1 MAELKLAGHQTTMF
15 FYSHLYNLWDYDF
28 MNLGNLLAITS
39 YLSCFLHNS
48 E

>member
-1 MAELKLAGHQTTMF
+1 MEALKLAGHQTTMF
-15 FYSHLYNLWDYDF
+15 FYSHLCNLWDCDP
-28 MNLGNLLAITS
+28 MNLGNLLAITN